1 MKWKLLDI
9 KQETNHP
16 FLNFYTLTYEVEKE
30 DGSHTYEYFMAS
42 RHDIDHLLPK
52 TNNFTRPDGVLIPL
66 YYIDPKTNEV
76 SIVLTTQFRPAIG
89 AYLTSMPAGLMD
101 PDDKDVFET
110 ARREAEEEAGCLI
123 DDLELLV
130 SPSTTSSGLSDE
142 INSIVMARIVG
153 HKGANLEEFE
163 DISAN
168 LVPLTKV
175 KEMLKDTEH
184 YHFPFSIHLIIL
196 YLLERFHVA

>member
-1 MKWKLLDI
+1 MEWKLIDI

-16 FLNFYTLTYEVEKE
+16 FLNFYTLTYEVKKE
-30 DGSHTYEYFMAS
+30 DGSHEYQYFMAS
-42 RHDIDHLLPK
+42 RHDVEHLIPK
-52 TNNFTRPDGVLIPL
+52 TKNLSRPDGVLIPL
-66 YYIDPKTNEV
+66 YYQDPKTSEV

-101 PDDKDVFET
+101 PEDKDVFET
-110 ARREAEEEAGCLI
+110 ARREAQEEAGCLI

-142 INSIVMARIVG
+142 INSVVIARIVG
-153 HKGANLEEFE
+153 HKDKHLEDFE
-163 DISAN
+163 DISSN
-168 LVPLTKV
+168 LVPLKKV

-184 YHFPFSIHLIIL
+184 YHFPFSIQLIIL
-196 YLLERFHVA
+196 YLLERFHIA